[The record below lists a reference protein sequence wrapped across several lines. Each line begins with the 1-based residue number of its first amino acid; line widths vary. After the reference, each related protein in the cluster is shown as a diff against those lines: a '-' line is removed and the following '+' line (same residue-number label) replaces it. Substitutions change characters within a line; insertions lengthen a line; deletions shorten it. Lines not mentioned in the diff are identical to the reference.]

1 MVPVN
6 KMEILFWIFV
16 VLSVY
21 SYLLFP
27 ISLVA
32 LANIVRRPW
41 VKKDIRPLVSVVISV
56 YNEERFIAKKI
67 ENALALNYPAEQL
80 EILVISD
87 GSTDK
92 TEKIVQGF
100 SDGRVVLKAFR
111 ERSGKTSC
119 LNRAVPEARGDIILF
134 TDANSMFPR
143 DILVKLVRYFAD
155 PEVGLVTGWTRYG
168 EVDKAEDTTGVYS
181 RFEKWTKIQ
190 ESLVSSCVGA
200 DGAVFAIRK
209 ELFGTLREDDIN
221 DFVIPLNV
229 IRQGRRAVMDPDV
242 YCYEKSADDA
252 GKEYQRQV
260 RITNRTLNAIRR
272 NSEFLN
278 PLKYGWFTYFL
289 LSHKIMRF
297 LVPFFLIAT
306 FGANLMLLGKS
317 YLYSITLGF
326 QLFALSVA
334 ILGFLGFA
342 GGRITDIA
350 KFFLVTLLA
359 QLSAWFRT
367 FAGISDTMWTPQR

>member
-1 MVPVN
+1 
-6 KMEILFWIFV
+6 
-16 VLSVY
+16 
-21 SYLLFP
+21 
-27 ISLVA
+27 
-32 LANIVRRPW
+32 
-41 VKKDIRPLVSVVISV
+41 
-56 YNEERFIAKKI
+56 
-67 ENALALNYPAEQL
+67 
-80 EILVISD
+80 
-87 GSTDK
+87 
-92 TEKIVQGF
+92 
-100 SDGRVVLKAFR
+100 
-111 ERSGKTSC
+111 
-119 LNRAVPEARGDIILF
+119 
-134 TDANSMFPR
+134 
-143 DILVKLVRYFAD
+143 
-155 PEVGLVTGWTRYG
+155 
-168 EVDKAEDTTGVYS
+168 
-181 RFEKWTKIQ
+181 
-190 ESLVSSCVGA
+190 
-200 DGAVFAIRK
+200 
-209 ELFGTLREDDIN
+209 
-221 DFVIPLNV
+221 
-229 IRQGRRAVMDPDV
+229 MDPDV